1 MRERL
6 LAKSDELDQV
16 IRGLRIKVSGCFNSC
31 GQHHVADLGF
41 YGVSRKRNKITVP
54 HFQVVLGGQWQ
65 DNAGSYGLAMG
76 AVPSRKIPVV
86 VERITGSYLSDRQ
99 GEESFQDYIRRIGKA
114 ECKKMLEDLTVVP
127 TYEEDSTLYSDW
139 GDPRVFTTGDMGI
152 GECAGEVVAPIDFQ
166 LTAAERE
173 AFEAQLHLE
182 SGRTGK
188 AVNTA
193 YGSMIHAAHALLRFH
208 GAGPEGNGSAASDQ
222 VAAAFRR
229 EFYDTE
235 LFFDPYARGKF
246 GAYLLKAQGRSAAD
260 YDSETA
266 HQLIEEAYLFIE
278 ASHAC
283 YARLAEL
290 QAATA

>member
-1 MRERL
+1 MN
-6 LAKSDELDQV
+6 QV
-16 IRGLRIKVSGCFNSC
+16 PPPSLSIF
-31 GQHHVADLGF
+31 
-41 YGVSRKRNKITVP
+41 RKR
-54 HFQVVLGGQWQ
+54 W
-65 DNAGSYGLAMG
+65 
-76 AVPSRKIPVV
+76 RKF
-86 VERITGSYLSDRQ
+86 RSLKRGYY
-99 GEESFQDYIRRIGKA
+99 SFLII
-114 ECKKMLEDLTVVP
+114 V
-127 TYEEDSTLYSDW
+127 
-139 GDPRVFTTGDMGI
+139 
-152 GECAGEVVAPIDFQ
+152 
-166 LTAAERE
+166 
-173 AFEAQLHLE
+173 
-182 SGRTGK
+182 
-188 AVNTA
+188 TA
-193 YGSMIHAAHALLRFH
+193 YLVSFVLPLLVNSKPLLVRYEGEYFFPMLRFH
-208 GAGPEGNGSAASDQ
+208 GPGPEGNGSAASDQ

>member
-6 LAKSDELDQV
+6 LARSYELDQV

-65 DNAGSYGLAMG
+65 ENAGSYGLAMG
-76 AVPSRKIPVV
+76 AVPSRKIPEV
-86 VERITGSYLSDRQ
+86 VERITGSYLSDRD

-114 ECKKMLEDLTVVP
+114 QCKKMLEDLTVVP

-139 GDPRVFTTGDMGI
+139 GDPRVFTTGDMGV

-188 AVNTA
+188 AVDTA
-193 YGSMIHAAHALLRFH
+193 YGSMIHAAHALLRYH
-208 GAGPEGNGSAASDQ
+208 GTGPEGNGSAGNDR
-222 VAAAFRR
+222 VVAAFRR
-229 EFYDTE
+229 ELYDTE

-246 GAYLLKAQGRSAAD
+246 GAYLFKAQGRATGD

-278 ASHAC
+278 AAHAC
-283 YARLAEL
+283 YARLAE